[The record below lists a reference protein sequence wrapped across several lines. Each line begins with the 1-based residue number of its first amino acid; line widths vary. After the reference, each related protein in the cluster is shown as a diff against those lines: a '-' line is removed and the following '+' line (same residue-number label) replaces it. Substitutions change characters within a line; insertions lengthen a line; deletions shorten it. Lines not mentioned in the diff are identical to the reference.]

1 MICTAPTYVS
11 TGRPQRRTWI
21 CAGVCRGTSWT
32 ASIPS
37 WRHSWQSA
45 CPVLSWRLTS
55 TQPLRA
61 KISRYANHT
70 LLVMPDAGILVVL
83 IGACLALTPL
93 WYTAA
98 EQRAL
103 LLLLLSVL
111 LMATYDVTN
120 IASRPAEG
128 FILALVSFFTI
139 AVTCIVNSTPE
150 K

>member
-1 MICTAPTYVS
+1 VETQLAVS
-11 TGRPQRRTWI
+11 LS
-21 CAGVCRGTSWT
+21 GTVV
-32 ASIPS
+32 ALNLDAHE
-37 WRHSWQSA
+37 RH
-45 CPVLSWRLTS
+45 VRL
-55 TQPLRA
+55 QPLRA